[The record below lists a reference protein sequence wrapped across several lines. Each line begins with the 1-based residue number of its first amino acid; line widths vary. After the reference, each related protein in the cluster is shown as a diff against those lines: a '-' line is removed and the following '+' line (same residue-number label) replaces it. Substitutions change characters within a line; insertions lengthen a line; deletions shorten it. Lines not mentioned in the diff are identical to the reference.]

1 MASPDEFAALAP
13 AIKLKDGAHGYLITL
28 AEPNAWWKVN
38 SATEAV
44 ALLRMAWSE
53 LNGEST
59 AMPNLVPHAILDAP
73 GALFVE
79 QTNDEAAAKGDP
91 VSVAHQIMEVSSH
104 YSLGQLSP
112 TPWTAASHS
121 PSILVPRMCLRT
133 RSRATSVSIWSVSCR
148 WRTRAA
154 TPQRR

>member
-44 ALLRMAWSE
+44 ALLRTAWSE
-53 LNGEST
+53 LNGETS
-59 AMPNLVPHAILDAP
+59 AMPNFVPHAILDAP

-91 VSVAHQIMEVSSH
+91 VSVAHQIMEVSTFDNFT
-104 YSLGQLSP
+104 LGQLHL
-112 TPWTAASHS
+112 TLI
-121 PSILVPRMCLRT
+121 PSSSTGCACGPAQGPRR
-133 RSRATSVSIWSVSCR
+133 
-148 WRTRAA
+148 
-154 TPQRR
+154 